1 MIQALYA
8 MPFFNWDGGD
18 LPVLKDGFKYYWAVA
33 IPLTLLVLCVWVG
46 SMLLPW
52 RRWMCKKQRRD
63 VEANG
68 EERMKGE

>member
-1 MIQALYA
+1 

-52 RRWMCKKQRRD
+52 RRCMGKKQGLD
-63 VEANG
+63 VEANDG
-68 EERMKGE
+68 ERMKGE